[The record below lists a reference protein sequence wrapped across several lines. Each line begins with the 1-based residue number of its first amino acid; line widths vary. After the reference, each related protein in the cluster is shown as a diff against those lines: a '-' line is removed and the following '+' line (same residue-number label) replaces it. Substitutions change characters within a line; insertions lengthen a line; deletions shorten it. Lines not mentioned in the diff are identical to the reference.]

1 MNILNKLQKKLPRL
15 LPWPAVVIVFS
26 LLPAGSF
33 ALTNNPTTNPA
44 TDSPARTRRAEILPA
59 NPKLPSLFLI
69 GDSTVRN
76 GQGNGAGGQWGWGD
90 FLAPFFDTNQI
101 NVVNR
106 ALGGTSSRT
115 FYRDQW
121 PRVLAMVKPGDFVLM
136 QFGHNDGSPIN
147 ETVSNSSARSRG
159 TIKGVGDLA
168 QEITNIITKQF
179 EVVHSFGW
187 YEKRIITE
195 TRAKGATP
203 MICSLI
209 PRNTWRNGSAA
220 RNKNDY
226 AGWAEQAAQSEKAPF
241 LDINEIIARQYD
253 ALGQEK
259 VKPLFIVGAGPH
271 TSQAGAETNA
281 ACVIAAL
288 KGLKENPLAK
298 FFSEKATTVTPAD
311 LSQPAPKPA
320 VPAPDK
326 TEPE

>member
-1 MNILNKLQKKLPRL
+1 MQFAKLPTFF
-15 LPWPAVVIVFS
+15 AATVIFIA
-26 LLPAGSF
+26 LGENIFAQMND
-33 ALTNNPTTNPA
+33 ALTTNA
-44 TDSPARTRRAEILPA
+44 PARARRAENPPA

-121 PRVLAMVKPGDFVLM
+121 PRVRAMLKPGDFVVM
-136 QFGHNDGSPIN
+136 QFGHNDGSPVN
-147 ETVSNSSARSRG
+147 EAVLSSSARARG
-159 TIKGVGDLA
+159 TIKGVGDET
-168 QEITNIITKQF
+168 QEVTNIITKQF

-187 YEKRIITE
+187 YEKKIIAE
-195 TRAKGATP
+195 ARVKGATP
-203 MICSLI
+203 MVCSLI
-209 PRNTWRNGSAA
+209 PRNSWKNGGAA

-226 AGWAEQAAQSEKAPF
+226 AGWAGQAAQFENAPF

-253 ALGQEK
+253 QLGQEK
-259 VKPLFIVGAGPH
+259 VKPLFIAGAGPH

-281 ACVIAAL
+281 TCVVAAL

-298 FFSEKATTVTPAD
+298 FFSEKAAAVAPAD
-311 LSQPAPKPA
+311 LTQPAPKP
-320 VPAPDK
+320 VLPAPDK

>member
-1 MNILNKLQKKLPRL
+1 MKPLNKRDKLVRPFFNWL
-15 LPWPAVVIVFS
+15 ATVVIFG
-26 LLPAGSF
+26 LLPAGGF
-33 ALTNNPTTNPA
+33 AQTNNQATN
-44 TDSPARTRRAEILPA
+44 SPAQVRRPMPEPA

-76 GQGNGAGGQWGWGD
+76 GQGNGMGGQWGWGD
-90 FLAPFFDTNQI
+90 FLAPFFDTNRL

-121 PRVLAMVKPGDFVLM
+121 PRVLAMLKPGDFVIM
-136 QFGHNDGSPIN
+136 QFGHNDGSAVN
-147 ETVSNSSARSRG
+147 DASRARG
-159 TIKGVGDLA
+159 TIKGVGDES
-168 QEITNIITKQF
+168 QEITNLITKRF

-187 YEKRIITE
+187 YEKQIIAE

-203 MICSLI
+203 MVCSLI
-209 PRNTWRNGSAA
+209 PRNNWKLGLAA

-226 AGWAEQAAQSEKAPF
+226 AGWAGQVAETEKAPF

-253 ALGQEK
+253 VLGQEK

-271 TSQAGAETNA
+271 TSMAGAETNA
-281 ACVIAAL
+281 ACVVAAL

-298 FFSEKATTVTPAD
+298 FFSEKASTIAPAD
-311 LSQPAPKPA
+311 LSQPAPKPV
-320 VPAPDK
+320 VPATDK